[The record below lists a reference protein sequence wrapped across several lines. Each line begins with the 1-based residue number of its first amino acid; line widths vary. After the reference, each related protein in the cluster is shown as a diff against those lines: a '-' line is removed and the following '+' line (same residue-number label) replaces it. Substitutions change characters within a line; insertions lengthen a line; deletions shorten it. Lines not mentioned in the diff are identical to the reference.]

1 MNSRARAWSEH
12 RVHILQPEPGMST
25 PVPTPRAAFHP
36 DAAPK
41 NASTKRC
48 CLVREEARGCLLG
61 LLGCLWGAWQGQ
73 AGLSPRVPV
82 LGGGRQEFRP
92 QGQEGGCG
100 EFALAAGCHGCI
112 FQRSKQRGEKKE
124 EEENQNI
131 LLGGKKNSGVKKCRR
146 VMRRPSEAKKCMRS
160 SLETGV

>member
-1 MNSRARAWSEH
+1 
-12 RVHILQPEPGMST
+12 MST

-73 AGLSPRVPV
+73 VGLSPRVPV
-82 LGGGRQEFRP
+82 LGGGVVRNSDPRDRREDAGNSLLQPVAMAAYFR
-92 QGQEGGCG
+92 E
-100 EFALAAGCHGCI
+100 A
-112 FQRSKQRGEKKE
+112 SK
-124 EEENQNI
+124 
-131 LLGGKKNSGVKKCRR
+131 GGKKKK
-146 VMRRPSEAKKCMRS
+146 KKKTKTFYWEGRKIA
-160 SLETGV
+160 G

>member
-1 MNSRARAWSEH
+1 
-12 RVHILQPEPGMST
+12 MST

-82 LGGGRQEFRP
+82 LGGGVVRNSDPRDRREDAGNSLLQPVAMAAYFR
-92 QGQEGGCG
+92 EASKGG
-100 EFALAAGCHGCI
+100 
-112 FQRSKQRGEKKE
+112 KKKE

>member
-1 MNSRARAWSEH
+1 
-12 RVHILQPEPGMST
+12 MST

-36 DAAPK
+36 NAAPK

-82 LGGGRQEFRP
+82 LGGVVRNSDPRDRREDAGNSLLQPVAMAAYFR
-92 QGQEGGCG
+92 EASKGG
-100 EFALAAGCHGCI
+100 
-112 FQRSKQRGEKKE
+112 KKKE

>member
-1 MNSRARAWSEH
+1 
-12 RVHILQPEPGMST
+12 MST

-48 CLVREEARGCLLG
+48 CLVREEAWGCLLG

-82 LGGGRQEFRP
+82 LGGVVRNSDPRDRREDAGNSLLQPVAMAAYFR
-92 QGQEGGCG
+92 E
-100 EFALAAGCHGCI
+100 A
-112 FQRSKQRGEKKE
+112 SK
-124 EEENQNI
+124 
-131 LLGGKKNSGVKKCRR
+131 GGKKKK
-146 VMRRPSEAKKCMRS
+146 KKKTKTFYWEGRKIA
-160 SLETGV
+160 G

>member
-1 MNSRARAWSEH
+1 
-12 RVHILQPEPGMST
+12 MST

-82 LGGGRQEFRP
+82 LGGVVRNSDPRDRREDAGNSLLQPVAMAAYFR
-92 QGQEGGCG
+92 EASKGG
-100 EFALAAGCHGCI
+100 
-112 FQRSKQRGEKKE
+112 KKKE